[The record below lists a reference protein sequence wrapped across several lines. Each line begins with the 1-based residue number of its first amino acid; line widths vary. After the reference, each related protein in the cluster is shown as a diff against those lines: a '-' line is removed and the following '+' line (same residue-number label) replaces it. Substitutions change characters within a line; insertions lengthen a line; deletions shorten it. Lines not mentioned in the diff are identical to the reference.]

1 MYEVP
6 LFSVNPVMR
15 KVFLLVAMGLPLIA
29 VGQEEGPPPD
39 ERFTIDTPVTLDFS
53 KEEEAPKKIKKKK
66 PKKKV
71 FYGIKTKKGFT
82 KKGVGDR
89 VVYELFYV
97 LKEAE
102 RPETFVRDIY
112 WYDYTRREIRKTAS
126 FDPQKGV
133 LLHGPYEKRQG
144 DILLETGIFY
154 KGTKHGRWMKYNR
167 DSVLLDKEKYY
178 KGWPRESLVSY
189 YDPGTHRKMKEI
201 TPIEYGEKEGFYY
214 RFFENGKI
222 AVMGEY
228 QWDQRVGE
236 WIENYPDGKR
246 KRIIAY
252 PEEPFDESIPAYIK
266 MEWDERGKEI
276 YRNNI
281 TRTRGARASVRGQ

>member
-1 MYEVP
+1 
-6 LFSVNPVMR
+6 MR
-15 KVFLLVAMGLPLIA
+15 KALLLVAIGLPLLA
-29 VGQEEGPPPD
+29 AGQDDTPRPD
-39 ERFTIDTPVTLDFS
+39 ERFTIDTPVTLDFK
-53 KEEEAPKKIKKKK
+53 KEEEEETEKPKKKK

-71 FYGIKTKKGFT
+71 YYGVKTRKGYT

-97 LKEAE
+97 LKTPE

-112 WYDYTRREIRKTAS
+112 WYDYTRREIRKTAT
-126 FDPQKGV
+126 FDPAKGV

-144 DILLETGIFY
+144 DILLEKGIYY

-189 YDPGTHRKMKEI
+189 FDPGTHRKMKEI
-201 TPIEYGEKEGFYY
+201 TPIEFGEKEGFYY

-228 QWDQRVGE
+228 QWDQRVGD

-246 KRIIAY
+246 KRIITY
-252 PEEPFDESIPAYIK
+252 PEEPFDESIPSYIK
-266 MEWDERGKEI
+266 VEWDEKGKEI
-276 YRNNI
+276 YRNNKTN
-281 TRTRGARASVRGQ
+281 TREGRASAGGQ